1 MYAKRRRGRFA
12 GFALAIVCGLGATFG
27 ARAAE
32 RQRVWH
38 FAANENFDAAG
49 AFLPSSAG
57 FNLADVSSRRE
68 LDLLPRGT
76 MGLVWVGLCEGVTA
90 RFKAVV
96 GAVINHPKTFGFYLV
111 DDPDPTGRW
120 RAQCKPSDLRAE
132 SDWIHRRRP
141 AAITFV
147 ALMNLGSSA
156 SPSFSAD
163 YRPKVSH
170 IDLFGVS
177 PYPCRTGSS
186 ECDYDMIDRF
196 VRSSRDAGIP
206 PDRII
211 PTFQSFGGGEW
222 RTDSGDAYRLPT
234 PSELQVMLE
243 RWNKLIPAPVF
254 DYAYS
259 WGSQRSDVS
268 LADSA
273 DLKAMFGRHNHG
285 RAGVKLGEARGDS
298 SASVQLEIGRR
309 P

>member
-32 RQRVWH
+32 RQRVLH

-76 MGLVWVGLCEGVTA
+76 MGLVWVGLWEVVTA

-96 GAVINHPKTFGFYLV
+96 GRVINHPKTFGFYLV

-141 AAITFV
+141 AAMTFV

-196 VRSSRDAGIP
+196 VRSSRAAD
-206 PDRII
+206 
-211 PTFQSFGGGEW
+211 
-222 RTDSGDAYRLPT
+222 RLPT
-234 PSELQVMLE
+234 PSEWQVMLE

-254 DYAYS
+254 DYASS

-273 DLKAMFGRHNHG
+273 DLKAVFGQRNHG
-285 RAGVKLGEARGDS
+285 RAGVKLGEGPGDA
-298 SASVQLEIGRR
+298 SASAQREIGRR

>member
-12 GFALAIVCGLGATFG
+12 GFALAILCGLGATFG

-32 RQRVWH
+32 RPSVWH

-68 LDLLPRGT
+68 LDLLPHGTRGV
-76 MGLVWVGLCEGVTA
+76 GGGGLCEGVTA
-90 RFKAVV
+90 RFNAVV
-96 GAVINHPKTFGFYLV
+96 RAVINHPKTFGFYLV
-111 DDPDPTGRW
+111 DDPDPIGRW

-141 AAITFV
+141 AAMTFV

-177 PYPCRTGSS
+177 PYPCRTRSS
-186 ECDYDMIDRF
+186 ECDYDMIDRH
-196 VRSSRDAGIP
+196 VRASRDLCIRL
-206 PDRII
+206 DRIL
-211 PTFQSFGGGEW
+211 
-222 RTDSGDAYRLPT
+222 RTLLT
-234 PSELQVMLE
+234 
-243 RWNKLIPAPVF
+243 
-254 DYAYS
+254 
-259 WGSQRSDVS
+259 
-268 LADSA
+268 
-273 DLKAMFGRHNHG
+273 
-285 RAGVKLGEARGDS
+285 
-298 SASVQLEIGRR
+298 
-309 P
+309 